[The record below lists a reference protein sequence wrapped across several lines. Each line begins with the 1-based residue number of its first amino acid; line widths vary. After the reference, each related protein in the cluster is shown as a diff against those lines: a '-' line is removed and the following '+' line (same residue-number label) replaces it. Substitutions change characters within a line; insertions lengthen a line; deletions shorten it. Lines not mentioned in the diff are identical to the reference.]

1 MPHLDLSDLAPECF
15 GALRRINRV
24 GFRQDNGKLLAA
36 VSANDIVTAK
46 VLAKYFGHAAQ
57 NGVSCVMT
65 ALIVIPLEV
74 VKIEKKQ
81 RKGTVL
87 PCCALKLA
95 VERFFHVSA
104 IE

>member
-1 MPHLDLSDLAPECF
+1 MPHLDFSDLAPECF
-15 GALRRINRV
+15 GALCRINRA

-46 VLAKYFGHAAQ
+46 VIAKYFGHAPQ
-57 NGVSCVMT
+57 NGISCVMT

-74 VKIEKKQ
+74 VKIDKKH

-87 PCCALKLA
+87 SRCALKLA
-95 VERFFHVSA
+95 VERFLHVSA